1 MATCVMR
8 RDRSVDCLVEEFQ
21 RKGRQCLG
29 SQNLEEVV
37 RLERAEKGT
46 AAESELVIAFL
57 ACLW

>member
-1 MATCVMR
+1 MR